1 MRFVA
6 GDGLGGIA
14 AMLLALMLLAPP
26 QGAAQSAS
34 PAATPPN
41 SASTAVTGAKALAGA
56 VLGLASHESGHMVLD
71 LSFKANPGIRKVSF
85 AGIPFFAI
93 THDTVS
99 DGREFAISAVGFW
112 MQHASSEVLLIRRPN
127 LRHERAPVAKGV
139 LAFNTLTSV
148 IYAGAAVARTGPNER
163 DTRGMAVTA
172 RIAEPWIA
180 PVILGPAALDAA
192 RYFKPDSRVL
202 RWSSRAAKLG
212 GLLLMA
218 RAVGH

>member
-1 MRFVA
+1 
-6 GDGLGGIA
+6 
-14 AMLLALMLLAPP
+14 MLLALLLLAPT

-34 PAATPPN
+34 PTTTPPN
-41 SASTAVTGAKALAGA
+41 PASTVVTGAKILAGA
-56 VLGLASHESGHMVLD
+56 VLGLAIHESGHVALD
-71 LSFKANPGIRKVSF
+71 LAFKANPGVQKVSF

-93 THDTVS
+93 THDAVS
-99 DGREFAISAVGFW
+99 DGREFAISSVGFW
-112 MQHASSEVLLIRRPN
+112 MQHASSEVLLTRRPN
-127 LRHERAPVAKGV
+127 LRHERAPVAKGM

-148 IYAGAAVARTGPNER
+148 MYAGAAVARTGPNER

-192 RYFKPDSRVL
+192 RYFKPESRVL
-202 RWSSRAAKLG
+202 RWSSRAAKVG

-218 RAVGH
+218 RAAGH